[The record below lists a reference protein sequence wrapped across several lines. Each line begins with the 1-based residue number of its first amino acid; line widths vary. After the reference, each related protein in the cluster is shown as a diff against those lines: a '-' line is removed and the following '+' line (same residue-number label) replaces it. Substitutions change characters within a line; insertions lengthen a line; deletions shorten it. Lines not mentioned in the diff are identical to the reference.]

1 MLGSS
6 LQRIVSSQSVS
17 PQARVE
23 LPADEVHDF
32 FSLKGPMGRRDD
44 NCRAFHRFFMRSEA
58 ILLGDGFA
66 YAVYTCDISR
76 QGIGFLSPEQ
86 LLPHQKCKLELPNGS
101 RFDVLIKRCR
111 RKSDRCYVCGARF
124 MSANAG

>member
-6 LQRIVSSQSVS
+6 VHRIESSQSLS
-17 PQARVE
+17 AQARVE
-23 LPADEVHDF
+23 LSAEEAHAF

-44 NCRAFHRFFMRSEA
+44 NRRAFHRFFMRSEA
-58 ILLGDGFA
+58 VLLGDGFV

-76 QGIGFLSPEQ
+76 QGIGFLSPRQ

-111 RKSDRCYVCGARF
+111 RENDNCFVCGARF
-124 MSANAG
+124 TSAKA